1 MSNTIQVTTATLKNK
16 ANELKSLNSKF
27 KSQVENLKSA
37 ESSLNGMWEGEAKTA
52 FHKAF
57 TQDIT
62 DITQMHNFYNAIE
75 QYVQKLDQIATAY
88 EQAEKKNIATAT
100 TRKYK

>member
-1 MSNTIQVTTATLKNK
+1 MSSTIQVTTATLKNK
-16 ANELKSLNSKF
+16 ANELKNLN
-27 KSQVENLKSA
+27 SA
-37 ESSLNGMWEGEAKTA
+37 ESSLNGMWEGEAKDA

-57 TQDIT
+57 SQ

-75 QYVQKLDQIATAY
+75 QYVQKLEQIAAAY
-88 EQAEKKNIATAT
+88 EKAEKKNTSTAT

>member
-1 MSNTIQVTTATLKNK
+1 MSSTIQVTTATLKNK
-16 ANELKSLNSKF
+16 ANELKNLNSKF
-27 KSQVENLKSA
+27 KSQVENLNSE
-37 ESSLNGMWEGEAKTA
+37 ESSLNGMWEGEAKDA

-57 TQDIT
+57 SQ

-75 QYVQKLDQIATAY
+75 QYVQKLEQIAAAY
-88 EQAEKKNIATAT
+88 EKAEKKNTSTAT

>member
-62 DITQMHNFYNAIE
+62 QMHNFYNAIE
-75 QYVQKLDQIATAY
+75 QYVQKF
-88 EQAEKKNIATAT
+88 
-100 TRKYK
+100 R